1 VGTFGAWHY
10 NPINLQT
17 GLAITELGPNT
28 GSDINNHY
36 NLIAMNLQTLWT
48 QFEGRLLTSWN
59 NLVTGLGASAGVRA
73 ACHVYA
79 PARKGAVSSSFI
91 GLAAAPGRRKF

>member
-1 VGTFGAWHY
+1 MIKDKNRGRSRESWGKGRERARDGRNTVGTFGAWHY

-36 NLIAMNLQTLWT
+36 NLIAMNLQTS
-48 QFEGRLLTSWN
+48 G
-59 NLVTGLGASAGVRA
+59 
-73 ACHVYA
+73 
-79 PARKGAVSSSFI
+79 PSS
-91 GLAAAPGRRKF
+91 RDVC